1 MYEQHHLCSSI
12 NFAMHKIKPGT
23 LTAGMV
29 KNIFKATIKRLLA
42 TDNASFATS
51 LSIAAFSFM
60 S

>member
-1 MYEQHHLCSSI
+1 
-12 NFAMHKIKPGT
+12 MHKIKPGT

-29 KNIFKATIKRLLA
+29 KNIFKATIERLLA